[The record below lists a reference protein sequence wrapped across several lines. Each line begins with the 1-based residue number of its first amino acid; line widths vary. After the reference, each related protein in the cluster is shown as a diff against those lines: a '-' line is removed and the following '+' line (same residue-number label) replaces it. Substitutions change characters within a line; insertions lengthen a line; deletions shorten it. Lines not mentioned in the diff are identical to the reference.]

1 MLILCLKPVVG
12 RELALGKLSPTGPSG
27 IIRRWISGELLG
39 LSAIYIPYRLYK
51 VSIDDRNVR
60 TTRFMAVDAI
70 SGNLDPF
77 EFVAPPAPDDCIH
90 METPNYF
97 PARLSEA
104 ETHASVRE
112 KVRRLLF
119 SAGFFRLAKPVI
131 SSELI
136 QAEFYFPY
144 WAGFYGEEENVQIL
158 MLDAVRGTIEGGKAS
173 TSIRLCLLE
182 DSHPG
187 LPAAQRHPH

>member
-1 MLILCLKPVVG
+1 MLIRSLKPVVG
-12 RELALGKLSPTGPSG
+12 HELALRKLSPTGPSG
-27 IIRRWISGELLG
+27 IIRRWMSGELLG
-39 LSAIYIPYRLYK
+39 LSEIYIPYRLYK
-51 VSIDDRNVR
+51 VCVDDRSVR
-60 TTRFMAVDAI
+60 TTRCMAVDAV

-77 EFVAPPAPDDCIH
+77 EFAAPPTPDHCIH

-104 ETHASVRE
+104 ETQASARE

-144 WAGFYGEEENVQIL
+144 WAGFYGAAENVQVL
-158 MLDAVRGTIEGGKAS
+158 MLDAVRGTIEGSKAS
-173 TSIRLCLLE
+173 TSIRSWLLE
-182 DSHPG
+182 DPLPG
-187 LPAAQRHPH
+187 LPAAQTQSH